1 MPNLSL
7 VKSDNFNGVRCDFYK
22 GQEVWMT
29 RRQIGESLGY
39 SNPTAS
45 IRNIHNRNKDRLDK
59 YSTRTKV
66 IRVEGDR
73 EVEREVFLYSRK
85 GVFEVCR
92 WSQQDR
98 ADDFIDW
105 VWEVVDEIMRTG
117 SYSVGQANQFDVL
130 RNMVDN
136 LEETRKIAEQ
146 AKNEVAAV
154 KDTFAQ
160 IDENWRDYVNSV
172 FTRIGR
178 KTGDYSSYRN
188 KSYEQLNIR
197 ARCNIQR
204 RLDNKVERMKKAGA
218 SKTATQNTRLLDV
231 IEDDARLVEIYVSIV
246 KEFGAKYL

>member
-1 MPNLSL
+1 MSNLSL
-7 VKSDNFNGVRCDFYK
+7 VKSDDFNGVRCDFYK
-22 GQEVWMT
+22 SNEDIWMT
-29 RRQIGESLGY
+29 RRQVGEALDY
-39 SNPTAS
+39 ANPNQS
-45 IRNIHNRNKDRLDK
+45 IKNIHLRHKERFGVDK
-59 YSTRTKV
+59 S
-66 IRVEGDR
+66 RVDQIDTPSGGMQNTTI
-73 EVEREVFLYSRK
+73 YNRK
-85 GVFEVCR
+85 GMMEICR
-92 WSQQDR
+92 WSQQGK
-98 ADDFIDW
+98 ADGFIDW
-105 VWEVVDEIMRTG
+105 VWDIIDEIMATG

-130 RNMVDN
+130 RSMVDS

-146 AKNEVAAV
+146 AKDEIAAV

-218 SKTATQNTRLLDV
+218 SKTAIQNTRLLDV
-231 IEDDARLVEIYVSIV
+231 IEEDKKLIEIYVSIV
-246 KEFGAKYL
+246 KEFEAKYL